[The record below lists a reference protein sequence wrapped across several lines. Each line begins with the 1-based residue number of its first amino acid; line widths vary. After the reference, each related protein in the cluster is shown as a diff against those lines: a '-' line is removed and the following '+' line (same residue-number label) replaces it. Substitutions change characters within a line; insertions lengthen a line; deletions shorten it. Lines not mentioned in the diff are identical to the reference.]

1 MLKIIAIIAGV
12 VAVVI
17 VAVLAFAVTKPD
29 NFRVQRALDIKA
41 PPEKLYGILTDLRRS
56 VEWSPYEK
64 KDPDMKRAYG
74 GAPAGKGA
82 TYEWDGDRNVGAGRI
97 EIADASPPKK
107 VVLKL
112 DMTRPFMASNVVE
125 YTLEPSGDATR
136 VTWSMQGPMPYPA
149 KVVSVV
155 VDMDKMVG
163 NDFEVGL
170 ANLKAYAEK

>member
-1 MLKIIAIIAGV
+1 MLRILAIVAGIAA
-12 VAVVI
+12 VI
-17 VAVLAFAVTKPD
+17 VAAVLVFAATKPD
-29 NFRVQRALDIKA
+29 TFRVQRALDIKA
-41 PPEKLYGILTDLRRS
+41 PPDKLYGILTDLRRS

-64 KDPDMKRAYG
+64 KDPSMKRAYG
-74 GAPAGKGA
+74 GAPVGKGA

-107 VVLKL
+107 VMLKL

-125 YTLEPSGDATR
+125 YTLEPRGEATR

-163 NDFEVGL
+163 SDFEVGL